1 MSDAVGSLANRD
13 LPPLY
18 SSSLQPHGGCANP
31 HRVSGVSA
39 WFLGSQRGTLGW
51 EIRQPPRYYKQLLLI
66 TRPASSPL
74 SAHSPTRIQGA
85 DNDDVGGNFQFQAAE
100 GRLCLG
106 GCAPSVTLNS
116 RGTAISR
123 AFGDQTL
130 FAEWSL
136 DPSRALQM
144 ARRVEWKRPGAAGE
158 RLCHQPLGESLVLS
172 HGAVT

>member
-106 GCAPSVTLNS
+106 GCAPSVTWNS

-123 AFGDQTL
+123 AFGDQIL

-158 RLCHQPLGESLVLS
+158 RLCHQPL
-172 HGAVT
+172 